1 MKEGNHQIRL
11 GTLVLIIMAA
21 LGLGVASVCLF
32 WENIVSS
39 ANKIVDSIALYII
52 RGLFGNWI

>member
-21 LGLGVASVCLF
+21 LCLGVASVCLF
-32 WENIVSS
+32 WENIVSF
-39 ANKIVDSIALYII
+39 ANKIVDSTALYII